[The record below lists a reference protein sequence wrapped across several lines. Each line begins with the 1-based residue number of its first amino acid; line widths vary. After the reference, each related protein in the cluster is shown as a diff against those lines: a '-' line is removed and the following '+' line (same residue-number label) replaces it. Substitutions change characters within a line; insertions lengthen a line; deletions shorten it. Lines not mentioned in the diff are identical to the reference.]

1 VSQLPGPARPL
12 LRAALLLLV
21 AATAVRAA
29 DGADAPLRI
38 AAVTGLQYSVKRFAV
53 APGAHVD
60 IEFANEDTTDMPHNL
75 VITRPGK
82 RLDVVNAAL
91 ALGAD
96 AERLG
101 FVPKMPEV
109 LFALTA
115 VKPHKS
121 ARLSF
126 TAPAEAGI
134 YPYVCTFPGH
144 GFVMFGDMY
153 VGVPMPAEAPVV
165 EEKEASAHAFPTP
178 RPYLYRMFM
187 PDSGPASLAIA
198 LPGDLNCCWDAGE
211 CRLRYVW
218 TGGFVDN
225 HAYWKGNGNGKAK
238 VLGTRTFTAAAGAPL
253 RFSTGAEPKVR
264 FRGYALVQGY
274 PEFQY
279 ELDGATVAETLRE
292 ADGGKA
298 LIQSYVVTTD
308 KPLLYVVAKDA
319 AARFSSSAGA
329 FADGVLR
336 VAPAAGKAAFSVTL
350 RAGAEANP

>member
-1 VSQLPGPARPL
+1 MHQPFLQRTL
-12 LRAALLLLV
+12 LRAAVLILV
-21 AATAVRAA
+21 AAALPAA
-29 DGADAPLRI
+29 DSAGAPLRI
-38 AAVTGLQYSVKRFAV
+38 SAVTGLQYSVKRFAV
-53 APGAHVD
+53 APNAHVD
-60 IEFANEDTTDMPHNL
+60 LEFSNEDTTDMPHNL

-115 VKPHKS
+115 VKPHHTAK
-121 ARLSF
+121 LSF

-165 EEKEASAHAFPTP
+165 EEKEASEHAFPTP
-178 RPYLYRMFM
+178 RPFLYRMFM
-187 PDSGPASLAIA
+187 PEAGPAALAIA
-198 LPGDLNCCWDAGE
+198 LPGELNCCWDAGA

-238 VLGTRTFTAAAGAPL
+238 LLGTRTFTADDGAPL
-253 RFSTGAEPKVR
+253 RFAAGAVPQVR
-264 FRGYALVQGY
+264 FRGYALVQRY
-274 PEFQY
+274 PEFHY

-292 ADGGKA
+292 AEGGKV
-298 LIQSYVVTTD
+298 LTQHYVVTTD

-319 AARFSSSAGA
+319 AARFSSSAGD
-329 FADGVLR
+329 FADGVLHIT
-336 VAPAAGKAAFSVTL
+336 PAAGTAVFTITL
-350 RAGAEANP
+350 RAGAETKP

>member
-1 VSQLPGPARPL
+1 MNQPPLLRRL
-12 LRAALLLLV
+12 LRAAILVLV
-21 AATAVRAA
+21 AVALHAA
-29 DGADAPLRI
+29 EGERSPLRI
-38 AAVTGLQYSVKRFAV
+38 TAVTGLQYSVKRFAV

-60 IEFANEDTTDMPHNL
+60 IEFSNEDTTDMPHNL

-109 LFALTA
+109 LFALPA
-115 VKPHKS
+115 VKPHHTAK
-121 ARLSF
+121 LSF
-126 TAPAEAGI
+126 TAPAEPGI

-165 EEKEASAHAFPTP
+165 EEKEVREHAFPTL
-178 RPYLYRMFM
+178 RPFLYRMFM
-187 PDSGPASLAIA
+187 PDAGPAALAIA
-198 LPGDLNCCWDAGE
+198 LPGELNCCWDAGA

-218 TGGFVDN
+218 TGAFVDN

-238 VLGTRTFTAAAGAPL
+238 LLGTRTFTADAAAPL
-253 RFSTGAEPKVR
+253 RFTTGAEPAVR

-274 PEFQY
+274 PEFHY
-279 ELDGATVAETLRE
+279 ELDGATVTETLRE
-292 ADGGKA
+292 AEGGKA
-298 LIQSYVVTTD
+298 LTQNYVVTTD
-308 KPLLYVVAKDA
+308 KPLQYVVAKDA
-319 AARFSSSAGA
+319 AARFSSSAGI

-336 VAPAAGKAAFSVTL
+336 ITPAAGTAVFTITL
-350 RAGAEANP
+350 RAGAEAKP